1 MRVVFMG
8 TPDFAVPSLERLA
21 EAHDVRLVLT
31 RPDAVRSRGKSL
43 VPSPV
48 AEAAERLG
56 IPVAKCRRMDGEA
69 IARMREAGVTR
80 CTCVGSDLPSSR
92 RCLDLA
98 QQYDFIYAAAGV
110 HPHEAKD
117 APADYLEQL
126 KALLAQHKCVALG
139 EIGLDYYYDF
149 SPRDIQK
156 QVFSEQLELAWQMDV
171 PVILHI
177 RDAHGDAY
185 DMLRARADRL
195 PQGVIHCCS
204 ASAELVREYVKMGF
218 YVSFAGPITFKK
230 AASVVSASQTM
241 PLERLLI
248 ETDSPYLTPVP
259 LRGQRNEPAYVR
271 YVLEKQAEVHG
282 VSAEEL
288 AQITTQNAMRLY
300 RIPA

>member
-1 MRVVFMG
+1 MMNLF
-8 TPDFAVPSLERLA
+8 DSHCHLEDERFQG
-21 EAHDVRLVLT
+21 EVEQVL
-31 RPDAVRSRGKSL
+31 SR
-43 VPSPV
+43 
-48 AEAAERLG
+48 
-56 IPVAKCRRMDGEA
+56 M
-69 IARMREAGVTR
+69 
-80 CTCVGSDLPSSR
+80 
-92 RCLDLA
+92 
-98 QQYDFIYAAAGV
+98 AAAGV
-110 HPHEAKD
+110 NRCICAGSDLDSSSRIVKLTGEHAPIYGMVGVHPQEAD
-117 APADYLEQL
+117 GFREAQL
-126 KALLAQHKCVALG
+126 DDFARWLQDPQIVGVG

-156 QVFSEQLELAWQMDV
+156 QVFSEQLELAWQLDV

-204 ASAELVREYVKMGF
+204 ASAELVREYIKMGF

-230 AASVVSASQTM
+230 AASVVSASQTV

>member
-1 MRVVFMG
+1 MQLFDSHCHLDDEKFDLDR
-8 TPDFAVPSLERLA
+8 A
-21 EAHDVRLVLT
+21 
-31 RPDAVRSRGKSL
+31 
-43 VPSPV
+43 
-48 AEAAERLG
+48 
-56 IPVAKCRRMDGEA
+56 EA

-92 RCLDLA
+92 RCLELA
-98 QQYDFIYAAAGV
+98 QQYGFIYAAAGV

-126 KALLAQHKCVALG
+126 KALLAQPKCVALG

-156 QVFSEQLELAWQMDV
+156 QVFSEQLELAWQLDV

-218 YVSFAGPITFKK
+218 YISFAGPITFKK
-230 AASVVSASQTM
+230 AASVVSASQAV

-300 RIPA
+300 RIPV